1 MSSFPGFFITGADTD
16 AGKTLVSS
24 ILVKLLQGTYWKPV
38 QSGSI
43 QGMDRL
49 TVQSLTG
56 LSDDHFLP
64 ETYVF
69 KEPLSPNQAASLEFA
84 LVETTKLQLPDPVKV
99 VHKPIIIEGAGGVL
113 VPLNQDEFYID
124 VMKRWSVPVIIVC
137 RNRLGVINHMLLT
150 IEALKNRDIPIA
162 GFISSGGNGNR
173 QNLEDI
179 SRLGGIRLLGSIPE
193 MKKVDIQSIGQIIDE
208 INRNDF
214 LKMNDA

>member
-1 MSSFPGFFITGADTD
+1 MSSYPGFFITGSDTD

-24 ILVKLLQGTYWKPV
+24 ILVKLLFGTYWKPV

-43 QGMDRL
+43 QGLDRL
-49 TVQSLTG
+49 TVQKLTG

-69 KEPLSPNQAASLEFA
+69 KEPYSPNQAASLENERI
-84 LVETTKLQLPDPVKV
+84 ETLNLQLPVPERII
-99 VHKPIIIEGAGGVL
+99 HKPLIIEGAGGVM
-113 VPLNQDEFYID
+113 VPLNDQDCYID
-124 VMKRWSVPVIIVC
+124 IMQRWDLPVIIVC

-150 IEALKNRDIPIA
+150 VDALKKRNIPIA

-179 SRLGGIRLLGSIPE
+179 SRFGGIRLLGSIPE
-193 MKKVDIQSIGQIIDE
+193 MKHVDIQTVGQVVEE
-208 INRNDF
+208 INRNDK
-214 LKMNDA
+214 LNVSRA